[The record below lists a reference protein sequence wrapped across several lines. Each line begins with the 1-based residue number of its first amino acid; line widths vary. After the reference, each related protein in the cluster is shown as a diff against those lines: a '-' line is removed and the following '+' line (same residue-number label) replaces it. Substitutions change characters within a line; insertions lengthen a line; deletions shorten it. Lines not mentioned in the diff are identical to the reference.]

1 MQTCLTNRNQGSC
14 RKDGGVCNGTKTPLT
29 RFAAETHQLFELPL
43 AVAELLIHAEA
54 HLRALQGGDD
64 LQLRVFVL
72 DDVVLQH
79 QTQDLKT
86 GAENRTRVNI
96 PESSN

>member
-1 MQTCLTNRNQGSC
+1 MA
-14 RKDGGVCNGTKTPLT
+14 PLGPVAET
-29 RFAAETHQLFELPL
+29 ARSVGAETHQLFELAL
-43 AVAELLIHAEA
+43 TVAELLVHAEA

-79 QTQDLKT
+79 QTQDLRKT
-86 GAENRTRVNI
+86 SQERHQ
-96 PESSN
+96 EHKLK